1 MLTYAEKQKS
11 IFTNGRPRDPRTEA
25 SGSPTTGPDPSSD
38 PGRPPRDSA
47 ARAEGHGPTVWGQD
61 RLARPPASPAPI
73 PDACD
78 PMYRRRE
85 RRPVQCSPLTEEVR
99 RTARKSF
106 VSGVYQRQSPVVDP
120 GTVPPRGRRLGTFPQ
135 TCRRC
140 APPVTS
146 VRPTSF
152 ASQRTQASF
161 TFRIRGFGWSRCK
174 QHGTS
179 MFASPRDARERNGRQ
194 MHGNGARR
202 YGEGRAWSPR
212 RFYGPLARAS
222 RGWWHGGKVIG
233 GGVMRHHA
241 TPNHFLLARPS
252 SRICHEP

>member
-1 MLTYAEKQKS
+1 MTISGGCAPQFRQRPKKGQGQPSVKLATYAGK
-11 IFTNGRPRDPRTEA
+11 
-25 SGSPTTGPDPSSD
+25 
-38 PGRPPRDSA
+38 
-47 ARAEGHGPTVWGQD
+47 
-61 RLARPPASPAPI
+61 RLAVDASSLGSADGQKNPLYPAFINANHP
-73 PDACD
+73 
-78 PMYRRRE
+78 Y
-85 RRPVQCSPLTEEVR
+85 
-99 RTARKSF
+99 
-106 VSGVYQRQSPVVDP
+106 P

-161 TFRIRGFGWSRCK
+161 TFQIRGFGWSRCK
-174 QHGTS
+174 QHGTF

-212 RFYGPLARAS
+212 RFYGPLARCRQKRKRKKTRWRRR
-222 RGWWHGGKVIG
+222 RGRRDLRNGC
-233 GGVMRHHA
+233 RYS
-241 TPNHFLLARPS
+241 LRP
-252 SRICHEP
+252 

>member
-1 MLTYAEKQKS
+1 MTRRRLPDDDIGWLRAAISPATEERARSAFRQVGHLCWKAPRRGRQQPR
-11 IFTNGRPRDPRTEA
+11 FGGRPE
-25 SGSPTTGPDPSSD
+25 
-38 PGRPPRDSA
+38 
-47 ARAEGHGPTVWGQD
+47 
-61 RLARPPASPAPI
+61 
-73 PDACD
+73 
-78 PMYRRRE
+78 
-85 RRPVQCSPLTEEVR
+85 
-99 RTARKSF
+99 KSF

-146 VRPTSF
+146 ARPTSF

-161 TFRIRGFGWSRCK
+161 TFQIRGFGWSRCK
-174 QHGTS
+174 QHGTF

-212 RFYGPLARAS
+212 RFYGPLARCRQKRKRKKTRWRRR
-222 RGWWHGGKVIG
+222 RGRRDLRNGC
-233 GGVMRHHA
+233 RYS
-241 TPNHFLLARPS
+241 LRP
-252 SRICHEP
+252 

>member
-1 MLTYAEKQKS
+1 MFPADRRGSADGQK
-11 IFTNGRPRDPRTEA
+11 
-25 SGSPTTGPDPSSD
+25 
-38 PGRPPRDSA
+38 
-47 ARAEGHGPTVWGQD
+47 
-61 RLARPPASPAPI
+61 
-73 PDACD
+73 
-78 PMYRRRE
+78 
-85 RRPVQCSPLTEEVR
+85 
-99 RTARKSF
+99 KSF

-174 QHGTS
+174 QHGTF

-194 MHGNGARR
+194 MRGNGARR
-202 YGEGRAWSPR
+202 YGEGRVFTRAWSPR
-212 RFYGPLARAS
+212 RFYGLLARAS
-222 RGWWHGGKVIG
+222 RGRSREKKVIG
-233 GGVMRHHA
+233 GGVMPHHA
-241 TPNHFLLARPS
+241 TPNHFHAMCSSARRTCQQAVKAS
-252 SRICHEP
+252 